1 MHIYDDIRHTLTPIR
16 PSDFLSIREKHNEI
30 EPITAEPDE
39 YGRRIVLGKRYKAY
53 CYININSG
61 RRNTEVLHFVSNA
74 DAQKEL
80 DRIAE
85 ALKSRKSVYEPMYNT
100 DLYTEIT
107 KLEPCAEP
115 DPKKRIIVRRPNI
128 KERENHAEK

>member
-16 PSDFLSIREKHNEI
+16 PTDFLSIRQKTHEI
-30 EPITAEPDE
+30 DTITAEPDE
-39 YGRRIVLGKRYKAY
+39 NGNRIVIGKRYEAY
-53 CYININSG
+53 CYINIKSG
-61 RRNTEVLHFVSNA
+61 RRETEVLHFVSSA

-115 DPKKRIIVRRPNI
+115 DPQKRTIIRKPNI
-128 KERENHAEK
+128 KERHAR